1 MSTNQKNL
9 KFIKDLNYIPVGLKN
24 NDFSS
29 EWLRDNTGQNI
40 SKKNKYYGEYTFYFW
55 YWKNLLKF
63 KKQNEWVGFC
73 SYREFWQNIDNKN
86 KNDLL
91 KDLVIQKVPEQ

>member
-40 SKKNKYYGEYTFYFW
+40 SKKI
-55 YWKNLLKF
+55 
-63 KKQNEWVGFC
+63 
-73 SYREFWQNIDNKN
+73 NIMESILFIFGIGK
-86 KNDLL
+86 
-91 KDLVIQKVPEQ
+91 IY